1 MSKKYDYE
9 EWLSPSKK
17 NNDSENSYN
26 YGGHR
31 LQPIMYCVVSYEN
44 GLYKQ
49 ESKITQFYYSLDVIL
64 EELKLKYPEK
74 DLKISETNVLHLI
87 EI

>member
-1 MSKKYDYE
+1 MSKRVSYE
-9 EWLSPSKK
+9 EWESPSKK
-17 NNDSENSYN
+17 SINSDNNN
-26 YGGHR
+26 GGHQ

-44 GLYKQ
+44 GLYRQ
-49 ESKITQFYYSLDVIL
+49 ESKITEFYYSLGVIL

-74 DLKISETNVLHLI
+74 SFKISETGDLHLL